1 MTLRKT
7 LQDQQGPGLRDPHR
21 EAQAHG
27 EAPPRPRPRVPAPAT
42 MGNLCRWWV
51 LASQAGLTGVDDS
64 PDP

>member
-7 LQDQQGPGLRDPHR
+7 LQDQQGPGLRDPQGSSGPR
-21 EAQAHG
+21 G
-27 EAPPRPRPRVPAPAT
+27 SPPRPRPRVPAPAT

-51 LASQAGLTGVDDS
+51 LASWGGLIGVDDS